1 MMIDRIET
9 WNEASSVFE
18 VIEEEMAKSLASQKD
33 EIEKSLTE
41 TISREKEEAERK
53 IQATEREFGQVR
65 RVLSDHRIAMT
76 EFHSAKD
83 RLESQIKDH
92 VGRALGCRDTLN
104 QVSAQATAEWDAVQR
119 LSHQLEEVRRRARE
133 TQDEL
138 RAYLDRQFGIQAPV
152 ATPFDTNSV
161 PADLDDQVLTLEK
174 IRDIL
179 ASGADAGAAAASES
193 EPGRGNG
200 SRKEAVDSA
209 PIPAPDPGPDS
220 TPEPGFDPE
229 AFAAS
234 RFPET
239 VPEPGSAAADSEG
252 NPAQGREDEAAAAQS
267 GPAADDLASPE
278 TLPEEDGSRS
288 PEGAPE
294 GLATAEPEPPSRE
307 PQSGEPAFA
316 SATFAE
322 PAPPSD
328 SPETAPERATSGA
341 PDQAAPDSV
350 PEPADP
356 APAGRREEEDGP
368 GSDPAAAGGTNLVG
382 RLLESLERFRKTEPV
397 VNGTGI
403 EYFESDGVK
412 VLDGEAL
419 VGTMTKVGDSARDL
433 HAQLGGTES
442 LKDLFLIKQ
451 EILNEQEVLRKV
463 FFRVIKFCEKE
474 GGSLPS
480 YVREILNADI
490 LKDSLERLTMG
501 NWSNDADFG
510 YFMEE
515 MSGLRNAFLAVTAG
529 RGAYVRSI
537 LEQLGVEAN

>member
-1 MMIDRIET
+1 MIDRIET

-76 EFHSAKD
+76 EFHSAKG

-92 VGRALGCRDTLN
+92 VGRALDCRDTLN

-138 RAYLDRQFGIQAPV
+138 RAYLDRQFGIQAPA

-161 PADLDDQVLTLEK
+161 PADLDDQMLTLEK

-209 PIPAPDPGPDS
+209 PIPAPDLGPDS
-220 TPEPGFDPE
+220 APEPGFDPE

-234 RFPET
+234 QFPET
-239 VPEPGSAAADSEG
+239 VPEPGSAAADSDG
-252 NPAQGREDEAAAAQS
+252 DPAQSHEDGAAAAQS
-267 GPAADDLASPE
+267 APAADELASPE
-278 TLPEEDGSRS
+278 PLPEEDGSRS
-288 PEGAPE
+288 RESAPQ
-294 GLATAEPEPPSRE
+294 GLAAAEPR
-307 PQSGEPAFA
+307 SGEPALT
-316 SATFAE
+316 SATFVE

-328 SPETAPERATSGA
+328 SPDSAPEGATPGA
-341 PDQAAPDSV
+341 APEQAAPDSV

-368 GSDPAAAGGTNLVG
+368 DSDPAAAGGTNLVG
-382 RLLESLERFRKTEPV
+382 RLLESLERFRKIEPV

-515 MSGLRNAFLAVTAG
+515 MAGLRNAFLAVTAG
-529 RGAYVRSI
+529 RGEYVRSI